1 METYTKDDL
10 RTGLPA
16 REECTETEYKV
27 FEFLE
32 STGAKYEWLA
42 HGLKFAVSEYDE
54 VCKALEINIIRN
66 IFLENKKGQLYLLMI
81 EANKKFVTKEVSH
94 KVGSSRLQFAS
105 AEKLMDAMQ
114 TEPGGV
120 SNLGLIFDTDNRV
133 QLVVDKDLLD
143 APYMGMVP
151 ASRTKS
157 LRMLPSDWLVKVV
170 PAMHHDPII
179 IEIEGENYNP
189 EA

>member
-1 METYTKDDL
+1 MEVYTKDDL

-16 REECTETEYKV
+16 RGDCMETEYKV

-32 STGAKYEWLA
+32 STGAAYTWLA
-42 HGLKFAVSEYDE
+42 HGLKFAVSEYEE
-54 VCKALEINIIRN
+54 VCKALEIKIIRN

-81 EANKKFVTKEVSH
+81 HADKKFVTKEISH

-105 AEKLMDAMQ
+105 AEKLMDALQ
-114 TEPGGV
+114 EEPGGV
-120 SNLGLIFDTDNRV
+120 SNLGLIFDKDDRV
-133 QLVVDKDLLD
+133 QLIVDKDLLD

-157 LRMLPSDWLVKVV
+157 LRMTPQDWLEKVV
-170 PAMHHDPII
+170 PAMHHEPMI
-179 IEIEGENYNP
+179 IEITSETE
-189 EA
+189 

>member
-1 METYTKDDL
+1 MEVYTEKDL
-10 RTGLPA
+10 RKGLPSP
-16 REECTETEYKV
+16 EECTETEYKV

-32 STGAKYEWLA
+32 STGADYTWLA
-42 HGLKFAVSEYDE
+42 HGLKFAVSEYEE
-54 VCKALEINIIRN
+54 VCKALDIKIIRN

-81 EANKKFVTKEVSH
+81 HADKKFVTKDVSH
-94 KVGSSRLQFAS
+94 TIGSSRLQFAS

-114 TEPGGV
+114 SEPGGV
-120 SNLGLIFDTDNRV
+120 SNLALIFDTDNKV

-157 LRMLPSDWLVKVV
+157 LRMTPQDWLEKVV
-170 PAMHHDPII
+170 PSMHHEPMI
-179 IEIEGENYNP
+179 IEIDQEPATE
-189 EA
+189 

>member
-1 METYTKDDL
+1 MEIYTKDDL
-10 RTGLPA
+10 RKGLPDPQD
-16 REECTETEYKV
+16 CTDAEYKV

-32 STGAKYEWLA
+32 STGADYEWLA
-42 HGLKFAVSEYDE
+42 HGQKFAVSEYDE

-81 EANKKFVTKEVSH
+81 KADKKFVTKEVSH

-105 AEKLMDAMQ
+105 AEKLMEAMN
-114 TEPGGV
+114 EPGGV

-133 QLVVDKDLLD
+133 QLVVDKDLID

-157 LRMLPSDWLVKVV
+157 LRMPPQDWLEKVV
-170 PAMHHDPII
+170 PAMHHEPMI
-179 IEIEGENYNP
+179 IEIEG
-189 EA
+189 

>member
-1 METYTKDDL
+1 M
-10 RTGLPA
+10 PSP
-16 REECTETEYKV
+16 EECTETEYKV

-32 STGAKYEWLA
+32 STGADYTWLA
-42 HGLKFAVSEYDE
+42 HGLKFAVSEYEE
-54 VCKALEINIIRN
+54 VCKALDIKIIRN

-81 EANKKFVTKEVSH
+81 HADKKFVTKDVSH
-94 KVGSSRLQFAS
+94 TIGSSRLQFAS

-114 TEPGGV
+114 SEPGGV
-120 SNLGLIFDTDNRV
+120 SNLALIFDTENKV

-157 LRMLPSDWLVKVV
+157 LRMTPQDWLEKVV
-170 PAMHHDPII
+170 PAMRHEPMV
-179 IEIEGENYNP
+179 IEIPMESE
-189 EA
+189 